1 MSSAHDDPAL
11 VRMVHAVL
19 MPGFLGTEVP
29 DWLAR
34 AVDGGLGSVL
44 YFGQNLRRDPP
55 SLSAHL
61 HRLRADLLVASDEE
75 GGRVTRLHAAAGS
88 PYPAH
93 AELGTIG
100 DTAHTRMVA
109 ATMGRELRA
118 AGIDAALAPVVDVN
132 SDPRN
137 PVIGPRA
144 FGADAAD
151 VARHGAA
158 FIGGLH
164 DAGLLCAAKHF
175 PGHGDTRTDSH
186 LALPVIDLDR
196 ATLADRELV
205 PFRAAVEAGADL
217 VLMAH
222 IRIPALDDAPA
233 SASPATYRLLREDL
247 GFTGP
252 AVTDALDMW
261 AMAHHTG
268 AADTCEGAARGAVA
282 ALAAGADLL
291 CLGNPATSGHDD
303 EALFRTVLGRLLDAV
318 DSGALAP
325 ARLEEAAQRVA
336 ALAGGRQRVA

>member
-1 MSSAHDDPAL
+1 MSSAHGDPAV
-11 VRMVHAVL
+11 VRMVHTVL

-34 AVDGGLGSVL
+34 AVDAGLASVL
-44 YFGQNLRRDPP
+44 YFGPNLRRNPP
-55 SLSAHL
+55 SLSARL
-61 HRLRADLLVASDEE
+61 HGLRDDLIIASDEE

-93 AELGTIG
+93 AELGAIG
-100 DTAHTRMVA
+100 DTAHTRTVA

-118 AGIDAALAPVVDVN
+118 AGIDAALAPVVDVH

-137 PVIGPRA
+137 PVIGPRS
-144 FGADAAD
+144 FGADAAE

-158 FIGGLH
+158 FVAGLH
-164 DAGLLCAAKHF
+164 DAGLVCAAKHF

-186 LALPVIDLDR
+186 LALPVIDLDQD
-196 ATLADRELV
+196 TLAGRELV
-205 PFRAAVEAGADL
+205 PFRAAVEAGVDMM
-217 VLMAH
+217 LMAH

-233 SASPATYRLLREDL
+233 SASPAAYRLLREDL
-247 GFTGP
+247 GFQGP

-261 AMAHHTG
+261 AVANYTG
-268 AADTCEGAARGAVA
+268 AGDTLEGAARGAVA

-303 EALFRTVLGRLLDAV
+303 EEMFRTVRDRLLDAV
-318 DSGALAP
+318 DTGDLPSDRLA
-325 ARLEEAAQRVA
+325 AAAQRVPSLA
-336 ALAGGRQRVA
+336 AGVRRSP